1 MGYMKKKLYLDDVRV
16 PVDQEWIV
24 AKDYDEFAGIVTLI
38 GLDNIEV
45 ISLDHDL
52 GPTAMSEYYNNVQP
66 NYTID
71 YNNILERT
79 GYDAAK
85 FLVAHSMST
94 GIPLPQ
100 VYVHSANPIGA
111 GNIIGYINNY
121 LKNSRLPLTC
131 VQVKIPHTNSW

>member
-1 MGYMKKKLYLDDVRV
+1 MKKKIYLDDIRI
-16 PVDQEWIV
+16 PVDQGWIV
-24 AKDYDEFAGIVTLI
+24 TRDYHEFAGIVTLI

-52 GPTAMSEYYNNVQP
+52 GPSAMSEYFNNVQP

-71 YNNILERT
+71 YNNIIERT

-111 GNIIGYINNY
+111 GNIMGYINNY
-121 LKNSRLPLTC
+121 LMNSQLPQTC
-131 VQVKIPHTNSW
+131 VRVKIPHTNSC

>member
-66 NYTID
+66 NYIID
-71 YNNILERT
+71 YNNILEKT
-79 GYDAAK
+79 GYDVAK

-111 GNIIGYINNY
+111 GNMIGYINNY
-121 LKNSRLPLTC
+121 LKNSRLPQTC
-131 VQVKIPHTNSW
+131 IQVKIPHTNSW

>member
-16 PVDQEWIV
+16 PIDQEWIV

-66 NYTID
+66 NYIID
-71 YNNILERT
+71 YNNILEKT
-79 GYDAAK
+79 GYDVAK

-100 VYVHSANPIGA
+100 IYVHSANPIGA
-111 GNIIGYINNY
+111 GNMIGYINNY
-121 LKNSRLPLTC
+121 LKNSRLPQTC
-131 VQVKIPHTNSW
+131 IQVKIPHTNSW

>member
-16 PVDQEWIV
+16 PIDQEWIV

-66 NYTID
+66 NYIID
-71 YNNILERT
+71 YNNILEKT
-79 GYDAAK
+79 GYDVAK

-111 GNIIGYINNY
+111 GNMIGYINNY
-121 LKNSRLPLTC
+121 LKNSRLPQTC
-131 VQVKIPHTNSW
+131 IQVKIPHTNSW